1 MNTILEQLYNGE
13 LRPDLRK
20 PESDEML
27 DSQISFNQ
35 SVNAL
40 NEFMPELEPK
50 ISAILDAQGRIS
62 EAERKDMFQY
72 GFSLGVRLVV
82 EAMSGHI

>member
-20 PESDEML
+20 PESDEIL
-27 DSQISFNQ
+27 DTEIAFRS
-35 SVNAL
+35 SVKAL

-50 ISAILDAQGRIS
+50 ISAILDAQGSIS
-62 EAERKDMFQY
+62 EAGRKDMFQY
-72 GFSLGVRLVV
+72 GFSLGVRLIV
-82 EAMSGHI
+82 EAMSQ

>member
-1 MNTILEQLYNGE
+1 MTPTIQKLYNGE
-13 LRPDLRK
+13 LRPDLRN
-20 PESDEML
+20 PETDETL

-35 SVNAL
+35 SIKAL

-50 ISAILDAQGRIS
+50 ISAILDTQNRIS

-72 GFSLGVRLVV
+72 GFSLGVRLIV
-82 EAMSGHI
+82 ESLSQ

>member
-1 MNTILEQLYNGE
+1 MSSIIQQLYDGK

-20 PESDEML
+20 TESDEML
-27 DSQISFNQ
+27 DHEITFRNG
-35 SVNAL
+35 VKAL

-50 ISAILDAQGRIS
+50 ISAILDAQNRIS

-72 GFSLGVRLVV
+72 GFSLGVRLIV
-82 EAMSGHI
+82 ESLSQ